1 MEKQQSQPMTSE
13 QYRRHGRNL
22 VTANRCSLSGCPCQ
36 PLQPAHLT
44 EYENQL
50 PRPTLRLDYPE
61 TFSQR
66 LPNCPYLCDDGL
78 LWKSVPRIETV
89 DDITVFPMADEDIE
103 FLGQEVFVVADACF
117 WCC

>member
-22 VTANRCSLSGCPCQ
+22 VTANQCSLSDCPCH

-66 LPNCPYLCDDGL
+66 LPDCPYLCDDGL
-78 LWKSVPRIETV
+78 LWKPMPRERAVDIATVPL
-89 DDITVFPMADEDIE
+89 DEGDE
-103 FLGQEVFVVADACF
+103 EWLGQEVFVVADRCF
-117 WCC
+117 YCC